1 MEELLEDYKKT
12 LELIINKY
20 SNYEDIT
27 VNDFVSKYAELKQF
41 SIQGVSG
48 MFSEKHLIQA
58 YNDGMEAE
66 QQRCDNFDIEN
77 YR

>member
-1 MEELLEDYKKT
+1 MT
-12 LELIINKY
+12 I
-20 SNYEDIT
+20 
-27 VNDFVSKYAELKQF
+27 NDFISKYAELKQF
-41 SIQGVSG
+41 SIHGVSG

-77 YR
+77 YL

>member
-1 MEELLEDYKKT
+1 MEELLEEYKQT
-12 LELIINKY
+12 LNAVIEKY
-20 SNYEDIT
+20 SDFEKMTI
-27 VNDFVSKYAELKQF
+27 NDFISKYAELKQF
-41 SIQGVSG
+41 SIHGVSG

-77 YR
+77 YL

>member
-1 MEELLEDYKKT
+1 MTKEQLIDRYAQT
-12 LELIINKY
+12 LKSYIGTGLAKDECVGLIKNA
-20 SNYEDIT
+20 
-27 VNDFVSKYAELKQF
+27 VNEALTLY
-41 SIQGVSG
+41 GVSG